1 MKKIMIIGGGEWQKP
16 ITKKAKEM
24 GCYVISSNLYE
35 NSPAFEY
42 ADECYVADV
51 LDKQR
56 NLEIA
61 KKTMPDAIITDQSDI
76 AVPTV
81 AYICEE
87 LGLNGIGTK
96 SAKLFTNKYQMRD
109 FCSKEGF
116 PSIKYKLCDS
126 VDDAIDFYV
135 QYGKSIIK
143 PLDSQSS
150 RGVCIIN
157 SIEDIVEEFENTR
170 AYSNSESKVLIEEYI
185 DGIEFT
191 VDGVKT
197 QNDYH
202 VLAISEKEH
211 YSHNHN
217 IAKSLWFSYYNN
229 KFDYDKLR
237 KLNRDMVMKMDIPY
251 GITHAEYK
259 YMNNNFYLIE
269 IAARGGGTRISS
281 DIVPI
286 MSGVDHNKLLI
297 NMALGNEVSVNPEIN
312 DRRCAIL
319 KFMEFQPG
327 KVKRIHGLDKVKNI
341 DGVVDVVLDFKEGNE
356 ITPPSDDRSR
366 PGFYIAYADDG
377 DKLKKLCEDIE
388 TTLGVDYYE
397 C

>member
-1 MKKIMIIGGGEWQKP
+1 MNKIMIIGGGEWQKP
-16 ITKKAKEM
+16 ITKKAKQM

-81 AYICEE
+81 AYICEQI
-87 LGLNGIGTK
+87 GLNGIGTK
-96 SAKLFTNKYQMRD
+96 AANLFTNKYLMRD
-109 FCSKEGF
+109 FCRKEGF
-116 PSIKYKLCDS
+116 VSVKYKLCDK
-126 VDDAIDFYV
+126 VKEAEDFYL
-135 QYGKSIIK
+135 QNGKSIIK
-143 PLDSQSS
+143 PIDSQSS
-150 RGVCIIN
+150 RGVCIVN
-157 SIEDIVEEFENTR
+157 SVEDIAGEFENTR
-170 AYSNSESKVLIEEYI
+170 AYSNSDSKVLIEEYI
-185 DGIEFT
+185 EGTEFT
-191 VDGVKT
+191 VDGIKT
-197 QNDYH
+197 HNDYH

-211 YSHNHN
+211 YAHNHN
-217 IAKSLWFSYYNN
+217 IAKSLWFSHNN
-229 KFDYDKLR
+229 DKFDYDKLR
-237 KLNRDMVMKMDIPY
+237 KLNRDMVMKMNIPF

-259 YMNNNFYLIE
+259 YMNGEFYLIE

-297 NMALGNEVSVNPEIN
+297 NMALGNEVTVNPEFN
-312 DRRCAIL
+312 DKRCAIL
-319 KFMEFQPG
+319 KFMEFKAG
-327 KVKRIHGLDKVKNI
+327 KVKNICGLDKVKNFH
-341 DGVVDVVLDFKEGNE
+341 GVVDVVLDFKEGDE
-356 ITPPSDDRSR
+356 INPPSDDRSR

-388 TTLGVDYYE
+388 TTLGVEYYE
-397 C
+397 H